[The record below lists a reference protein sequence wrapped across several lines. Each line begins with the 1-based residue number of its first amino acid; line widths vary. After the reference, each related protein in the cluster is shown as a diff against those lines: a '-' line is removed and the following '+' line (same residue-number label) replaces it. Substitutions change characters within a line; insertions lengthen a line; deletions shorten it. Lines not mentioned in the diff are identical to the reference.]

1 MVLETKY
8 ASRNIGDV
16 FYTLRKDETLNGA
29 VACDGKDYYLDDF
42 SSDDP
47 LSSISYLL
55 LNGLI
60 PVYSYAD
67 YDLQVKNNGS
77 CARFGLDEPS
87 GKFRVPKL
95 IKVHIQAGDEATLAQ
110 YIAAGLPNI
119 TGSATCKKLGKA
131 NINLS
136 NKGALYISSDTIR
149 EGSGDGSDGA
159 PCAIMNIDAS
169 RSNSIYGKSSTVQ
182 PPSVVLRPM
191 VQLITVSA
199 APKKEE
205 EEDSPNKPT
214 DKLKV
219 PYIFVPGT
227 EAKALEVNAN
237 FDYVLRAIEESLG
250 IGESY
255 VDVASK
261 QTITGAKTF
270 KENVKVPG
278 LEVTP
283 KVGSSHGGYI
293 DFHYSGSDADY
304 TARLIEDV
312 RGYLSLNQS
321 PPASDKSTKIATT
334 AWVHSKI
341 GANVGNNNSWT
352 RLPNGMIIQFGSIT
366 GQGFKSA
373 WTWYNFPTAFPTKCC
388 AVAISA
394 NYIQSSGNK
403 GSTCGVQWNATQVG
417 LYPRFEQNANTTVT
431 YIAIGY

>member
-29 VACDGKDYYLDDF
+29 VGCDNAKKDYYLDDF
-42 SSDDP
+42 ASDDP

-60 PVYSYAD
+60 PVYSFAD
-67 YDLQVKNNGS
+67 YDSQVKNNGC
-77 CARFGLDEPS
+77 CARFGLDEAS
-87 GKFRVPKL
+87 GKFRVPYL
-95 IKVHIQAGDEATLAQ
+95 NKVYIQAGQEALLAQ
-110 YIAAGLPNI
+110 YLAAGLPNI
-119 TGSATCKKLGKA
+119 TGTFVGHRATPT
-131 NINLS
+131 
-136 NKGALYISSDTIR
+136 GAFWKI
-149 EGSGDGSDGA
+149 EGSGWHGNRNNNGDRSTTYF
-159 PCAIMNIDAS
+159 DAS
-169 RSNSIYGKSSTVQ
+169 KSNAIYGRSDTVQ

-191 VQLITVSA
+191 VQLITVAGLS
-199 APKKEE
+199 KKEE
-205 EEDSPNKPT
+205 EGGEDTPDKPT
-214 DKLKV
+214 DRLKV

-261 QTITGAKTF
+261 QTITGEKTF
-270 KENVKVPG
+270 KENIKVPAI
-278 LEVTP
+278 EVAP

-293 DFHYSGSDADY
+293 DFHYSGSEVDY

-321 PPASDKSTKIATT
+321 PPVSDSSTKIATT
-334 AWVHSKI
+334 AWVNSKI
-341 GANVGNNNSWT
+341 ASNVGNKNSWT
-352 RLPNGMIIQFGSIT
+352 KLPNGMIIQFGSVS
-366 GQGFKSA
+366 GLGFGSA
-373 WTWYNFPTAFPTKCC
+373 YVWTNFPTAFPTKCC
-388 AVAISA
+388 AVAISTD
-394 NYIQSSGNK
+394 YVQSAGNK
-403 GSTCGVQWNATQVG
+403 GSTTGVSWNQTQVG
-417 LYPRFEQNANTTVT
+417 FYPRFEQRAATVT